1 MKVSP
6 VLKTNGI
13 VASIHRIAARVRWP
27 WARDCSYDSRH
38 LLPLPTLDGGSGLWG
53 NGGRLR
59 IVVIYCVTVGSL
71 SRELKLPSG
80 SLLRL
85 SFSHRYAVYRGGP
98 DETRTRDLC
107 HAKAALSQ
115 LSYGPKIIPG
125 YSTVSVL
132 DFLSIATAKRR
143 YEVYH
148 AAFARF
154 KCA

>member
-1 MKVSP
+1 MP
-6 VLKTNGI
+6 RATETPLR
-13 VASIHRIAARVRWP
+13 VAAQLLHEALVRIQ
-27 WARDCSYDSRH
+27 SFQ
-38 LLPLPTLDGGSGLWG
+38 
-53 NGGRLR
+53 LR
-59 IVVIYCVTVGSL
+59 SAFYLQITEKKS
-71 SRELKLPSG
+71 
-80 SLLRL
+80 
-85 SFSHRYAVYRGGP
+85 GP

-115 LSYGPKIIPG
+115 LSYGPKIKPG

-132 DFLSIATAKRR
+132 NFRSIATAKRR